1 MGKKFDLAGLIAG
14 QNASAAVYDSDTIQ
28 RLPVEDIHDNSG
40 NFYSVEDVKDLTDS
54 ISVSG
59 VLQPILVRPRS
70 EGGWLLIAGHRR
82 TKAVRILREEWKG
95 KGENPWNTI
104 PAVVR
109 PLPSNRAEELLEA
122 LALIQTN
129 AAVRKLSDA
138 EISAQAEKLTDI
150 LADLKRE
157 GYDFPGRMRK
167 LVANALGVSETKLAK
182 QKLIREK
189 LSPGWLERWKAGT
202 VAEYTAEV
210 LAKYSPELQDAL
222 LFKKKLDPYTARSLA
237 EYYAKCVAKRTCKV
251 SHNVNCD
258 WGDHFWAVGSRI
270 ENEWNRCIGY
280 GESCCK
286 DCKKALKCGQCCP
299 KALEAAKK
307 AEKRRKDEAAREQAK
322 REREAA
328 ARKETADLLWAR
340 FKELREAA
348 GLSAEQV
355 EDGIKGSGYY
365 RIDLAAFEDRCVSG
379 YSADST
385 PERELGFKG
394 CFAAARLFGVPVEA
408 LTDVEWKPSPS
419 GTGERIA
426 TAAAGPRNDGDGEE
440 FNPAEPQL
448 TSTAEDIRADTAP
461 EAEGAAGTAWHW
473 SKDDLPINRP
483 LLTYS
488 KTNLGDW
495 YRAAIW
501 TGSVFVDPSN
511 PKKEL
516 TGLFFTRWAEIP
528 EEGKAFPPAAKE
540 AGEAAEPYWRPFPKV
555 KPKAGQRAMVVQK
568 PSLGDHTS
576 LLFEAKLAEW
586 NGEAWHWV
594 SELIPDVE
602 AERVELWLPEPA
614 DPVETEDDDA
624 EEDNP

>member
-1 MGKKFDLAGLIAG
+1 MVKKFDLAGLIAG
-14 QNASAAVYDSDTIQ
+14 QAESAAVSDSDTIQ
-28 RLPVEDIHDNSG
+28 RLPVEEIHDNSG

-59 VLQPILVRPRS
+59 VLQPILVRPRQ

-95 KGENPWNTI
+95 KDENPWNTI

-109 PLPSNRAEELLEA
+109 PLPSNRAEELLEE

-167 LVANALGVSETKLAK
+167 LVADALGVSETKLAK

-210 LAKYSPELQDAL
+210 LAKYSPELQEAL

-251 SHNVNCD
+251 SHNVTCD
-258 WGDHFWAVGSRI
+258 WGDHFWVVGSRI
-270 ENEWNRCIGY
+270 ENEWNRCVGY

-307 AEKRRKDEAAREQAK
+307 AEKQRKDGAAREQAK

-328 ARKETADLLWAR
+328 ARKAAADLLWTR
-340 FKELREAA
+340 FKQLREAA
-348 GLSAEQV
+348 GLSVKQV
-355 EDGIKGSGYY
+355 EDGISKACGWTVNLKPLEERRNLNSW
-365 RIDLAAFEDRCVSG
+365 ETDR
-379 YSADST
+379 T
-385 PERELGFKG
+385 PEEKLNFKG
-394 CFAAARLFGVPVEA
+394 VYGAAKILGVPVEA
-408 LTDVEWKPSPS
+408 LTDVKWKPSPS

-426 TAAAGPRNDGDGEE
+426 TAAAGPRNDGDGD
-440 FNPAEPQL
+440 AL
-448 TSTAEDIRADTAP
+448 
-461 EAEGAAGTAWHW
+461 AAAC
-473 SKDDLPINRP
+473 
-483 LLTYS
+483 
-488 KTNLGDW
+488 
-495 YRAAIW
+495 
-501 TGSVFVDPSN
+501 
-511 PKKEL
+511 
-516 TGLFFTRWAEIP
+516 
-528 EEGKAFPPAAKE
+528 
-540 AGEAAEPYWRPFPKV
+540 WRPFPKV
-555 KPKAGQRAMVVQK
+555 KPPKGQRAFVQQASSG
-568 PSLGDHTS
+568 PGYFT
-576 LLFEAKLAEW
+576 EARLAQW
-586 NGEAWHWV
+586 DGAAWHWV
-594 SELIPDVE
+594 SSDPGISEIE
-602 AERVELWLPEPA
+602 ATRVLWWIPEPA
-614 DPVETEDDDA
+614 YPAETEDDDA
-624 EEDNP
+624 EA

>member
-14 QNASAAVYDSDTIQ
+14 QEAAAAVSDSDTIR

-59 VLQPILVRPRS
+59 VLQPILVRPRP
-70 EGGWLLIAGHRR
+70 EGGYLLIAGHRR
-82 TKAVRILREEWKG
+82 TKAVRILRDEWKG
-95 KGENPWNTI
+95 KGENPWDTI
-104 PAVVR
+104 PALVR
-109 PLPSNRAEELLEA
+109 PAPSTRAEELLEE

-167 LVANALGVSETKLAK
+167 LVADALGVSETKLAK

-202 VAEYTAEV
+202 VAEYTAEA
-210 LAKYSPELQDAL
+210 LTKYSPELQEAL
-222 LFKKKLDPYTARSLA
+222 LFKKKLEPYTVRSLA

-251 SHNVNCD
+251 SHDQNCD

-270 ENEWNRCIGY
+270 EQDWTRCVGY

-307 AEKRRKDEAAREQAK
+307 AKKRQEEESKREKARQ
-322 REREAA
+322 EREAA
-328 ARKETADLLWAR
+328 ARKEKADILWAR
-340 FKELREAA
+340 FKQLREAA
-348 GLSAEQV
+348 GLSVKQT
-355 EDGIKGSGYY
+355 EDGIKGALEWSPALKPYEA
-365 RIDLAAFEDRCVSG
+365 RDVNSWEIDR
-379 YSADST
+379 T
-385 PERELGFKG
+385 PEQVFHFKT
-394 CFAAARLFGVPVEA
+394 CWVAARLFGVPVEA
-408 LTDVEWKPSPS
+408 LTDVEWKPSPP

-426 TAAAGPRNDGDGEE
+426 TAPAGPRNDG
-440 FNPAEPQL
+440 
-448 TSTAEDIRADTAP
+448 
-461 EAEGAAGTAWHW
+461 AGDA
-473 SKDDLPINRP
+473 S
-483 LLTYS
+483 
-488 KTNLGDW
+488 
-495 YRAAIW
+495 
-501 TGSVFVDPSN
+501 
-511 PKKEL
+511 
-516 TGLFFTRWAEIP
+516 
-528 EEGKAFPPAAKE
+528 
-540 AGEAAEPYWRPFPKV
+540 AEPYWRPFPKA
-555 KPKAGQRAMVVQK
+555 KPPKGQRAMVVQH
-568 PSLGDHTS
+568 SSDYER

-586 NGEAWHWV
+586 DGEVWHWV

-602 AERVELWLPEPA
+602 AERVELWFPEPA
-614 DPVETEDDDA
+614 YPAETEDDDA
-624 EEDNP
+624 EEAI